1 MLHISR
7 MTETQRLIA
16 RIHALA
22 KTLDRSP
29 ATLSAKVLGGGQVLA
44 DLEAGKTITL
54 AKYERANATLAA
66 MEAEA
71 AAKKSSEAA

>member
-1 MLHISR
+1 
-7 MTETQRLIA
+7 MTETEQLIA

-22 KTLDRSP
+22 AKLDRSP

-54 AKYERANATLAA
+54 AKYERANVALAEIEQGLAA
-66 MEAEA
+66 
-71 AAKKSSEAA
+71 